1 MKYKHLTQEQK
12 YKIGTYLAN
21 GMKQKF
27 IAEKLRISVCTISRE
42 KKQNSMKIGT
52 YNAQELTNE
61 RKERLYKNRRFTS
74 TVKTFVEE
82 KKGLHMVS
90 VGRIYQYVREDK
102 SKFFNLP
109 N

>member
-27 IAEKLRISVCTISRE
+27 IAEKLRISV
-42 KKQNSMKIGT
+42 
-52 YNAQELTNE
+52 
-61 RKERLYKNRRFTS
+61 YKNRRFTS

-109 N
+109 IDN

>member
-27 IAEKLRISVCTISRE
+27 IAKKLRISVSTISRE

-61 RKERLYKNRRFTS
+61 RKERLCKNRHFNS

-82 KKGLHMVS
+82 KKGLQWLV
-90 VGRIYQYVREDK
+90 
-102 SKFFNLP
+102 
-109 N
+109 